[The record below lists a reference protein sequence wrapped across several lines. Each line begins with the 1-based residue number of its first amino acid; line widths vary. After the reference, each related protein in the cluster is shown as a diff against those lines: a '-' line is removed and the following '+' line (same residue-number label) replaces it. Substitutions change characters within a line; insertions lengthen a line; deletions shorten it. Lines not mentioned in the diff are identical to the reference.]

1 MLPNI
6 FLRGIMRVII
16 ICNLARQVLVLLAS
30 FNEGDRKE
38 TENAMSFLFLFLF
51 IFLPETEDIITLLR

>member
-1 MLPNI
+1 
-6 FLRGIMRVII
+6 MRVII

-30 FNEGDRKE
+30 FNEGARKE
-38 TENAMSFLFLFLF
+38 TENAMSFLVLFLF